1 MDSHRHS
8 SNRKK
13 QLFSKFFAHVAPKQ
27 KKTICFLIL
36 LAPGEQ
42 SASRRPC
49 PLINLSVH
57 VLRASGS
64 GGGPI
69 GRKTFENKPPVQAK
83 QQVLKKLTFR
93 LDKTFTFEV
102 ADPA

>member
-1 MDSHRHS
+1 M
-8 SNRKK
+8 
-13 QLFSKFFAHVAPKQ
+13 FFAHAAPKH
-27 KKTICFLIL
+27 KKTQCFLIL

-69 GRKTFENKPPVQAK
+69 GRKTFENIAS
-83 QQVLKKLTFR
+83 R
-93 LDKTFTFEV
+93 AGKTTGFEKTNV
-102 ADPA
+102 SPRQNLHF